1 MIILRH
7 GKYGV
12 VPFDFSS
19 MILTVMTQLTF
30 IASELKRSEDG
41 ETFVVKDAEMLE
53 REIIP
58 SYFDH
63 SKFSSFSR
71 QLNFYGFRKVPQLAK
86 DKTKNKTSSVRPV
99 KFFHE
104 FFKKGR
110 EELLCQI
117 QRSTNRVK
125 NKVGLA
131 MNSTAMAEQDRE
143 INGLKN
149 TVMTLEEKLASMKRQ
164 FESMENQMTL
174 VLSMGSYGTWPSGQQ
189 QKGMNYQYVANNSN
203 LIPNKHIHG
212 SKPSTSTSYSDS
224 THRTE
229 YSSSYQNKPG
239 SAFYNTQTTY
249 PLKSHI
255 YQAPAPNSDAF
266 KLDKNINSTPK
277 RNSGAG
283 NFDDTFDEKD
293 SSRASTISPSSST
306 VGATLEPHP
315 NVKNIADPIDLPPC
329 PDFERGVSFLRGFS
343 KDFEPIGI

>member
-1 MIILRH
+1 
-7 GKYGV
+7 
-12 VPFDFSS
+12 
-19 MILTVMTQLTF
+19 MILKMMTKLKF
-30 IASELKRSEDG
+30 ISSQRQRSEDG
-41 ETFVVKDAEMLE
+41 DTFIVKDAEMLE

-86 DKTKNKTSSVRPV
+86 DKNKNKKSSVRPV

-104 FFKKGR
+104 FFKRGR

-117 QRSTNRVK
+117 QRSTNRGN
-125 NKVGLA
+125 NKSGLT

-174 VLSMGSYGTWPSGQQ
+174 VLSMGLYGAGPSGQQ
-189 QKGMNYQYVANNSN
+189 QNGMNYQYVANNSN
-203 LIPNKHIHG
+203 LIPNNHIHG
-212 SKPSTSTSYSDS
+212 SKSSTSTSYSDS
-224 THRTE
+224 TYGTDF
-229 YSSSYQNKPG
+229 SSSYQNKAG
-239 SAFYNTQTTY
+239 SAFCNTQTPY

-255 YQAPAPNSDAF
+255 YQASAPNSDAF
-266 KLDKNINSTPK
+266 KLEKDIISTPK

-283 NFDDTFDEKD
+283 KFDDTFDEQD

-315 NVKNIADPIDLPPC
+315 NVKEITDPIDLLPC

-343 KDFEPIGI
+343 KDFEPIGL